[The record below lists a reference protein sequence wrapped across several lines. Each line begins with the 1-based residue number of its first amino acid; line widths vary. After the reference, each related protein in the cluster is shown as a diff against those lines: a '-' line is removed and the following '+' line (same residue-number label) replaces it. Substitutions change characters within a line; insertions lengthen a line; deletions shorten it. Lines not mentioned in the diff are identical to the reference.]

1 MFTNLHLRAA
11 LIQTI
16 QQALAEIKIGGW
28 KVMARNPQVMANA
41 DKVILVDYLFSRRNG
56 FQGRDVIVKPR
67 EGVIKTVTETPDG
80 WHINIDPKR
89 TVIGQEQW
97 VETVAWQISV
107 FRKRLVNDSVDTIT
121 GDDVAKSLTAWL
133 NSRHGAKVMRE
144 RQTTPFAPIYAKE
157 VRSKPYT
164 DDSDIHQMEAAI
176 DFHMSVVQTFDLQS
190 ADVTG
195 LEIHDIPI

>member
-11 LIQTI
+11 LIHTI
-16 QQALAEIKIGGW
+16 QQALAETHLENW

-41 DKVILVDYLFSRRNG
+41 DRVILVDYLYSRRNG

-67 EGVIKTVTETPDG
+67 EGVVKTVTELPDG
-80 WHINIDPKR
+80 WHIDIAPER

-107 FRKRLVNDSVDTIT
+107 FRKRLVNDNISTVI
-121 GDDVAKSLTAWL
+121 GDDVAKTLEAWL

-144 RQTTPFAPIYAKE
+144 RKETPFAPIFAKE
-157 VRSKPYT
+157 VRSKTYT
-164 DDSDIHQMEAAI
+164 DDSDIHQMEGAL
-176 DFHMSVVQTFDLQS
+176 DFQMSVVQTLDLAS

-195 LEIHDIPI
+195 LVITDVPV